1 MMKVKFFIIVYGC
14 FAKRH
19 HATVPANPNMPV
31 ESKIIMLI
39 KLKFE
44 FCKNTVGIVHGKYEA
59 KPACIT
65 LFESITKI
73 KIMPIGAK

>member
-1 MMKVKFFIIVYGC
+1 MMKVKFFIIVHGC

-31 ESKIIMLI
+31 ESKIIIIMLI

-44 FCKNTVGIVHGKYEA
+44 FCKNTAGIENMRKKQLALQCLKV
-59 KPACIT
+59 
-65 LFESITKI
+65 
-73 KIMPIGAK
+73 